1 MRIKKIRPRENRD
14 KLVLGDGIVT
24 GIVVLAVSE
33 IPYAFVYR
41 GVTGKKAEEKAVKVT
56 VDKNNV
62 SVDVTVMIHYTQS
75 VSDMA
80 FKIQE
85 AVKHNVEAMT
95 DFNVVSVNV
104 NVSGV
109 SFKDVNY
116 GSVNGDAQNEVAED
130 KNGQDKPAVSAE
142 IK

>member
-109 SFKDVNY
+109 SFKEVNY